1 MSGFFSRID
10 PGSTAL
16 LLAAVMLVTWSVGF
30 RLGRRLRTEGSAA
43 PEGKFEDA
51 VVAILG
57 LLLAFTFSMALSK
70 YDHRREMLVQDSNAI
85 GDFYTCASL
94 LPDPVR
100 TKLQDVVR
108 EYTQLRLN
116 LARETLDSARLER
129 ELGRFQALQNRMTG
143 LVGDALNAGTPIAV
157 PLTNTLN
164 NLTSAHAAR
173 VVALKDRL
181 PESVVGLLFVAAAI
195 ATGLV
200 GRAQGT
206 SKRPPLGG
214 TMSFLVLVTLVVY
227 VILDLNNP
235 VKGFI
240 VVSQE
245 PMQRVLAGM
254 GK

>member
-1 MSGFFSRID
+1 MGGFFSRLD
-10 PGSTAL
+10 PGLTAL
-16 LLAAVMLVTWSVGF
+16 LLAAVMLATWTVGF
-30 RLGRRLRTEGSAA
+30 RLGRKRLAEGSAA

-57 LLLAFTFSMALSK
+57 LLLAFTFSMALAK
-70 YDHRREMLVQDSNAI
+70 YDHRREMLVTDSNAV
-85 GDFYTCASL
+85 GDFFTCASL
-94 LPDPVR
+94 QPEPVR
-100 TKLQDVVR
+100 GKLQAVIR
-108 EYTQLRLN
+108 EYTELRLD
-116 LARETLDSARLER
+116 LARKATEAGQFESALARSQE
-129 ELGRFQALQNRMTG
+129 LQNRMTA
-143 LVGDALNAGTPIAV
+143 LVGEALHAGTPIAA

-164 NLTSAHAAR
+164 GLTSAHAAR
-173 VVALKDRL
+173 LAAVKDRL
-181 PESVVGLLFVAAAI
+181 PESVVALLFVSGAI

-214 TMSFLVLVTLVVY
+214 TLSFLLLVSLVVY

-245 PMQRVLAGM
+245 PMERLLAGM